1 MYNAFIKLIKT
12 FQTMYTEGSLAA
24 AQIAKI
30 FGSELL
36 GVQEK
41 SRMDSG
47 TQPQILKMHPKQFLG
62 VTQQHQAQTRLEEQ
76 KMLAQLQREAEAS
89 HPLPPETAGE
99 PPVALQPIAPVSVP
113 TSSPQI
119 KQQLESQPRPLAHVD
134 TSISRTD
141 VWERINNNLERIANS
156 LERVDITVKKKRVKR
171 TKTTTV

>member
-1 MYNAFIKLIKT
+1 MYNTFIKLIKI
-12 FQTMYTEGSLAA
+12 FRNMYTESSLAA
-24 AQIAKI
+24 AEIAKI

-62 VTQQHQAQTRLEEQ
+62 ATQQHQAQTRIEEQ

-89 HPLPPETAGE
+89 HPIPLESTGQPTA
-99 PPVALQPIAPVSVP
+99 PSPSIAAP
-113 TSSPQI
+113 SPQI
-119 KQQLESQPRPLAHVD
+119 QQPQSSASFVVPTDGRG
-134 TSISRTD
+134 SNID
-141 VWERINNNLERIANS
+141 VWEKINNNLERIANS

-171 TKTTTV
+171 TKPTIVQ

>member
-1 MYNAFIKLIKT
+1 
-12 FQTMYTEGSLAA
+12 MYTEGSLAA

-62 VTQQHQAQTRLEEQ
+62 ATQQQQAQTRIEEQ

-89 HPLPPETAGE
+89 HPLPPESTEQPTA
-99 PPVALQPIAPVSVP
+99 PSPSIATP
-113 TSSPQI
+113 SPQMR
-119 KQQLESQPRPLAHVD
+119 QPQSSASFVVPADGRGSNV
-134 TSISRTD
+134 D
-141 VWERINNNLERIANS
+141 VWEKINNNLERIANS

-171 TKTTTV
+171 TKPTIVQ